1 MAERRTHP
9 RNQSQLYKIMN
20 PAQLADKL
28 GIKHKQLNQLLK
40 ADDNYIR
47 WVDEKTSR
55 LIQQPKPLLDVVHK
69 RVGLLLSRIET
80 PDFLHSAIK
89 GRSYVSNASQHA
101 SNQPTAKID
110 IRKFYPSIR
119 AQAVFH
125 FFRDRM
131 KCAEHVAGMLTQL
144 LTADGHLATGSSASP
159 ILSYFAYEDM
169 FSEIEML
176 AVSRECKM
184 TCYIDDMASTGKG
197 ATRRLIYG
205 MNKILARYR
214 LLGHKT
220 KLFKARQPKVIT
232 GVAIVSD
239 GIRLPNKRQKIIR
252 QDLALLDSA
261 GNDSCRLE
269 INRRLVGRLFE
280 AAQIDPRWLPRA
292 ELILAQKRGLDQ
304 RLS

>member
-89 GRSYVSNASQHA
+89 GRSYISNASQHA

-110 IRKFYPSIR
+110 IRKFYPLNRPGI
-119 AQAVFH
+119 
-125 FFRDRM
+125 
-131 KCAEHVAGMLTQL
+131 AG
-144 LTADGHLATGSSASP
+144 GHL
-159 ILSYFAYEDM
+159 
-169 FSEIEML
+169 
-176 AVSRECKM
+176 V
-184 TCYIDDMASTGKG
+184 
-197 ATRRLIYG
+197 
-205 MNKILARYR
+205 
-214 LLGHKT
+214 
-220 KLFKARQPKVIT
+220 
-232 GVAIVSD
+232 
-239 GIRLPNKRQKIIR
+239 
-252 QDLALLDSA
+252 
-261 GNDSCRLE
+261 
-269 INRRLVGRLFE
+269 
-280 AAQIDPRWLPRA
+280 
-292 ELILAQKRGLDQ
+292 
-304 RLS
+304 